1 MCNVN
6 VPYVMKKLRHLH
18 HSPVLQHN
26 TLNLMATL
34 MGENVK
40 FPWWLNFFP
49 HPCHYF
55 LVTIV
60 VSFTCP
66 CLEHAT
72 YKSSSLSSTTSWAST
87 TISIFNQFFS
97 FIKTHVWC
105 KHSSLDTLD
114 LVFGGFFATT
124 SNWVVLYAPT
134 VWWLI
139 VCVVYVFRPMEKWWF
154 ELVVWIVWKNIIAT
168 YNQTYLHMAIF
179 KGVMHKISRIFFVAL
194 KCNMLL
200 KTWASF
206 IYYTKL
212 NLWFSRYFTNNM
224 SLLN

>member
-49 HPCHYF
+49 HPCRYF

-114 LVFGGFFATT
+114 LVFGGFFVQLQVIGLFFMHLQCGD
-124 SNWVVLYAPT
+124 WLYVLFMCLDQ
-134 VWWLI
+134 W
-139 VCVVYVFRPMEKWWF
+139 
-154 ELVVWIVWKNIIAT
+154 N
-168 YNQTYLHMAIF
+168 N
-179 KGVMHKISRIFFVAL
+179 GD
-194 KCNMLL
+194 
-200 KTWASF
+200 
-206 IYYTKL
+206 L
-212 NLWFSRYFTNNM
+212 NL
-224 SLLN
+224 